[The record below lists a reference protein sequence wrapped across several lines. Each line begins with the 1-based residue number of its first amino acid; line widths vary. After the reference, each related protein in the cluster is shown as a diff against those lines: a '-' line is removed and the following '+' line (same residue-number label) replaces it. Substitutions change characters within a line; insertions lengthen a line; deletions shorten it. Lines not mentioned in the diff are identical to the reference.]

1 MVTAAFGVPASEGM
15 QGNARNCGFDLT
27 GAEAESVDVFY
38 FGEDSGWES
47 IREGYEDNRGGT
59 TDVPGV
65 GEEAFYPNDNGP
77 TELVVRANGIVF
89 AVSAFVFF
97 SEPSAALAADVAE
110 LAQAIA
116 DN

>member
-1 MVTAAFGVPASEGM
+1 MTAAFGVTASEGVP
-15 QGNARNCGFDLT
+15 GNASNCEFDTPGGET
-27 GAEAESVDVFY
+27 GSVNVFY
-38 FGEDSGWES
+38 FGDDSGWEAT
-47 IREGYEDNRGGT
+47 RNGYEMNRGGT

-65 GEEAFYPNDNGP
+65 GEEAFYPNDFGP

-89 AVSAFVFF
+89 AVSAFTFF

-116 DN
+116 ER